1 MKHRTNLRL
10 SATGAALGII
20 ATLGA
25 LPAQADPPT
34 SASPHPHPPSRTA
47 LPLGPGDL
55 PETRT
60 TTTLQP
66 GVTLTRIVRGNAED
80 PALHWTVEVSIPGGD
95 TSPDPDAP
103 PTALKDRASADELAA
118 DLRQKGFAAR
128 VERVRTPRTA
138 DYTGGTLG
146 WRVRIGAYDAQSG
159 ATAERA
165 RLTAAGYTGS
175 AVYTGWD
182 GEATDRGPWRVDV
195 LTVDPRKFRGSL
207 DASYGPDL
215 EARET
220 TSRLSAA
227 ADATAAVNAGFFVL
241 DPKAGAPGDPAGVG
255 VYDGRLLSEPVAGR
269 PSLVLHDDARGTQ
282 VTRFTWRGRVTGATE
297 TLRLGGVNRIPGLIR
312 NCGGSPGDL
321 PTSLP
326 LHDVTCTNADDLV
339 AFTPEFG
346 GGRTP
351 GGEGLEAVLD
361 AHDRVVEVRSPRG
374 GTLPPGGTSLQA
386 TGRRVADLTAVAR
399 VGDRLRVQTTL
410 LDARGHTYRPSPR
423 TDIVNAGPELV
434 RDGRVHITPAADGM
448 VHPDDPSWYYGWVHK
463 RNPRTLAGVDAA
475 GRTVLVTADGRGTR
489 SLGLSIP
496 ESAAVARSLG
506 LRDAV
511 NLDGGGSTTM
521 VTHDTVITTPS
532 DATGERPVGDAL
544 LILPTRKHGH

>member
-1 MKHRTNLRL
+1 MRL
-10 SATGAALGII
+10 CAAVAALGIA
-20 ATLGA
+20 ATPGA
-25 LPAQADPPT
+25 LPAQA
-34 SASPHPHPPSRTA
+34 SASPSPRPPSGPT
-47 LPLGPGDL
+47 LPLGPRDL

-118 DLRQKGFAAR
+118 DLRQKGFEAR
-128 VERVRTPRTA
+128 VERVRTPPTA

-146 WRVRIGAYDAQSG
+146 RRVRIGAYDAQSD
-159 ATAERA
+159 ATAARA

-195 LTVDPRKFRGSL
+195 LTVDPRRFRGSL

-269 PSLVLHDDARGTQ
+269 PSLVLHDNARGTR
-282 VTRFTWRGRVTGATE
+282 VTRFTWRGRVTADGTS
-297 TLRLGGVNRIPGLIR
+297 LSLGGVNRVPGLIR
-312 NCGGSPGDL
+312 NCGGTAGDV

-326 LHDVTCTNADDLV
+326 LHDVTCTNPNDLV
-339 AFTPEFG
+339 AFTPEFK

-351 GGEGLEAVLD
+351 GGEGVEVVLD

-386 TGRRVADLTAVAR
+386 TGRRVADLTAVAH
-399 VGDRLRVQTTL
+399 VGDRLRVHTTL
-410 LDARGHTYRPSPR
+410 LDARGHAYRPSPR

-434 RDGRVHITPAADGM
+434 RDGRIHITPAADGM

-475 GRTVLVTADGRGTR
+475 GRTVLVTADGRATR
-489 SLGLSIP
+489 SLGLSIA

-521 VTHDTVITTPS
+521 VTDDTVINTPS

-544 LILPTRKHGH
+544 LILPRKHGD